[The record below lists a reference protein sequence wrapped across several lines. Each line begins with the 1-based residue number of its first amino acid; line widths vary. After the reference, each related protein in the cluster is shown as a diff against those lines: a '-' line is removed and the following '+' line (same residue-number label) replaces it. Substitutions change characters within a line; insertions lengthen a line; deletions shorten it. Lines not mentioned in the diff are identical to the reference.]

1 MKLHHIIAFFA
12 ACISVACF
20 SVRIPVYIVE
30 PTVTATKTP
39 NATPVDA
46 YDATFTSIPP
56 ETSAS
61 NEISS
66 TSTELPEQINEI
78 ALHYY
83 YESNFFPT
91 SWLREPP
98 SCIGRQF
105 DFEEAPRVISD
116 IEEFISAYDAI
127 FLRQNLTDI
136 YLLNELKCYGQS
148 FGGTNSSSSVYL
160 VVRTQGEG
168 FTDQFLVSMLH
179 SEFSSILMRNYPF
192 PEQEWRLI
200 NQDSFVYSEN
210 AVQVVEQDTI
220 REQTEDLFE
229 AGFLT
234 RYATTSVEND
244 FNMIVEWL
252 FTQGTELCEIRSQYE
267 RINRKAELAIEF
279 YATIDTGV
287 EFSTCN

>member
-1 MKLHHIIAFFA
+1 MKLHHIVAFFS

-20 SVRIPVYIVE
+20 SVRIPVSIVE
-30 PTVTATKTP
+30 PT
-39 NATPVDA
+39 
-46 YDATFTSIPP
+46 
-56 ETSAS
+56 ETSTS
-61 NEISS
+61 NEIFS
-66 TSTELPEQINEI
+66 TPTELPEQINEI
-78 ALHYY
+78 AVHYY
-83 YESNFFPT
+83 YDADFFPT

-98 SCIGRQF
+98 SCIGVQF
-105 DFEEAPRVISD
+105 DLVEAPRVISD
-116 IEEFISAYDAI
+116 IEEFMSAYDSI

-136 YLLNELKCYGQS
+136 YLLNKLKCYGQS
-148 FGGTNSSSSVYL
+148 YGGTNSISSVYL
-160 VVRTQGEG
+160 VVRTQDEG

-210 AVQVVEQDTI
+210 DIQVVEQDTI

-229 AGFLT
+229 EGFLT

-244 FNMIVEWL
+244 FNMFVEWL
-252 FTQGTELCEIRSQYE
+252 FTRGTELCEIRSRSE
-267 RINRKAELAIEF
+267 RINRKAELTIEF

-287 EFSTCN
+287 EFATCN